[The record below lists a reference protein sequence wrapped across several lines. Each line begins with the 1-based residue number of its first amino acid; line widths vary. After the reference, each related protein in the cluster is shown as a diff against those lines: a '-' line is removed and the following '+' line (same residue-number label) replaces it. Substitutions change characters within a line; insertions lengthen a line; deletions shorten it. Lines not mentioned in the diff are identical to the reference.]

1 MSETETAETVS
12 AALNLLISRSPLLG
26 NHFASH
32 KTYLFEGV
40 FNFEH
45 ENRLKISVPIAV
57 PTEFQKSTVSV
68 DGNDIVR
75 QTVDWPAGILYD
87 RLSIP

>member
-12 AALNLLISRSPLLG
+12 AALNLLIYRNLCKITLCPIISKGFSTLHTRID
-26 NHFASH
+26 
-32 KTYLFEGV
+32 
-40 FNFEH
+40 
-45 ENRLKISVPIAV
+45 LKINEPIAV